1 MHTTEQQPAK
11 LTSYLSYLFFRTL
24 TFVVNSLSGFTSAR
38 LAEGIGSLLYLRK
51 RRREFCT
58 RNLHQAFPKKSE
70 KEIQRI
76 GRGSMQN
83 MIKVIFEFIRLPIIS
98 KRPAAY
104 IEIEGE
110 ENVWRALSR
119 GKGVILVVSHFGNW
133 ELAGVAAAAK
143 GIPLHAI
150 GKPHKNTFVDQY
162 IKRLRGLTGLKTI
175 NKEGAVQKCVRLL
188 KQNQVIA
195 MLIDEHAKKGA
206 VWPDFFGQKAATSSL
221 PAVLALKYDSAVI
234 PAFFYRKENK
244 KSVLVFGDP
253 FPLKQ
258 THDTKADI
266 LANTQNYMRHLQQ
279 EIMKRPEDWT
289 LWMHNRWRWNDA
301 HSQVA

>member
-1 MHTTEQQPAK
+1 MKTVERQPAK
-11 LTSYLSYLFFRTL
+11 IISYLNYLFFRAL
-24 TFVVNSLSGFTSAR
+24 TFVVNSLNAFASTR
-38 LAEGIGSLLYLRK
+38 LAEAIGSLLYLRK

-58 RNLHQAFPKKSE
+58 RNLHQAFPQKTE
-70 KEIQRI
+70 KEIQQI

-98 KRPAAY
+98 KKPAAY

-110 ENVWRALSR
+110 ENVWQALGQ

-133 ELAGVAAAAK
+133 ELAGIAAAAK

-150 GKPHKNTFVDQY
+150 GKPHKNTFVDRY

-175 NKEGAVQKCVRLL
+175 DKQGAVQKCVRLL

-195 MLIDEHAKKGA
+195 TLIDEHAKKGA
-206 VWPDFFGQKAATSSL
+206 VWPYFFGQKAATSSL
-221 PAVLALKYDSAVI
+221 PAVLALKYGCAVV
-234 PAFFYRKENK
+234 PAFFYRERNK
-244 KSVLVFGDP
+244 KSVLVFGKA

-258 THDTKADI
+258 TDDTKADI
-266 LANTQNYMRHLQQ
+266 LANTQNYMRYLQQ

-289 LWMHNRWRWNDA
+289 LWMHNRWRWDDA
-301 HSQVA
+301 HSHAA